1 MKKEIHEKCKERLI
15 SKLAEGLDSVNGVDY
30 RLDWFAYMNI
40 GTLKLEE
47 ILDSKSREELQK
59 YIREDALTL
68 YVYDTLIDEIIENL
82 IFKDYNEK
90 KESYKISE
98 VENTSV
104 LATKIINSID
114 KLPLKL
120 GFIFNL
126 GNQFTEYITKGLQLS
141 KEVLLIND
149 LSWLDDTFN
158 LTHPIEKRNELI
170 SKSNNSLSIPLNPK
184 WEDGNLYLLINS
196 NGFVSNTVK
205 TNTSFYVENLL
216 KSFLGL
222 MISNEILRFSYSQ
235 ERIFG
240 SQYYVFKDNVIFS
253 KVRLNDDFSRGLDKL
268 TLNKG
273 LAGTIN
279 LEKFNGTLA
288 LSEKLFQDNDECE
301 KLRNACCWLFDS
313 YCGENELLSFVQ
325 ATITLEILLGDKSES
340 DKVGLG
346 SLLKNRCAY
355 LLGKTSEER
364 NTILSEFEE
373 IYDIRSKIVHRGHPK
388 LTNYERGLLHKVRSL
403 AKRVIIKELELL

>member
-15 SKLAEGLDSVNGVDY
+15 SKLAEGLNSVNGIDY

-47 ILDSKSREELQK
+47 ILDSKLREELQT

-68 YVYDTLIDEIIENL
+68 YVYDTLINEIIENP

-90 KESYKISE
+90 KELYKISE
-98 VENTSV
+98 VEDTSV

-114 KLPLKL
+114 NLPLKL
-120 GFIFNL
+120 DFIFNL

-141 KEVLLIND
+141 KEVWIIND
-149 LSWLDDTFN
+149 LSWLDDTFS

-170 SKSNNSLSIPLNPK
+170 AKSNNSLSIPLNPR

-196 NGFVSNTVK
+196 NGFASNTVK
-205 TNTSFYVENLL
+205 TNNSFYVENLL

-222 MISNEILRFSYSQ
+222 MISNEILIFSYRQ

-253 KVRLNDDFSRGLDKL
+253 KVRLNEDFSRGLDKL
-268 TLNKG
+268 ALNKG

-288 LSEKLFQDNDECE
+288 LSAKLFQDNEECE
-301 KLRNACCWLFDS
+301 KLKNACCWLFDS

-364 NTILSEFEE
+364 NIILSEFEE

-388 LTNYERGLLHKVRSL
+388 LTNYERGLLHKVRNL